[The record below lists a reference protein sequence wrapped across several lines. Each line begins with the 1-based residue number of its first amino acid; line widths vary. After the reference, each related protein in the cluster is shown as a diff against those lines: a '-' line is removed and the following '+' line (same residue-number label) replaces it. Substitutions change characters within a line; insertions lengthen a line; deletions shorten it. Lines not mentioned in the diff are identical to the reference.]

1 MSTTTTTSSIANDV
15 LAPPAALTR
24 ASNERERRLADY
36 VRAHTGA
43 DVTVRLS
50 REVDTAFVVPTS
62 EEALRDTENASIPK
76 AEATRLVT
84 QIDADYL
91 IVISTQ
97 PATLDRLP
105 ITDQLTADRAQQFG
119 YALHE
124 LGHIRYTAMAK
135 AAALLEKTIDE
146 PYQEFVDRLWNAC
159 EDAAIE
165 HQLAVDQSQI
175 AADRLTLTRQ
185 SISRHADEVAD
196 DAQRQ
201 YTFADAVDTALYDQG
216 IYETGTLDV
225 LCDPADSRLTF
236 YSDADRQAYEHVADD
251 LRQLL
256 ADILSTPDSLE
267 RAERLVE
274 CWQTVLQPLI
284 DPSHKPQSAD
294 NSPTAT
300 GGGNSRTTTDSGEV
314 AQKDTTR
321 SATAPNE
328 DAATADTDA
337 SESSGTASAGTGSQP
352 SSDEIRLDRTH
363 DTNHSNALDYPS
375 IDDAEPADALAPAD
389 QSSAETAASTQSP
402 HPAENSDTP
411 ISSDETRSGDATTD
425 PPAEPTT
432 ADTPPQQP
440 ATTGE
445 ETADDSGADDPTTPA
460 ANDDAQTGGAA
471 SSADSNQEATEA
483 TDAAQPDTSSADAS
497 SSQQPWGTGQ
507 TTLDQFADATPTAAQ
522 QADTETTAFETAPAD
537 QSATE
542 TANTA
547 EPDATH
553 EADETPTDSAA
564 AGTNSD
570 TTASSDSM
578 DTVDSTV
585 TIDSMDNTD
594 TTDTTVITV
603 GKETME
609 QSGTDAPTTREEA
622 ETANSDD
629 HDSAMA
635 SATDSAS
642 TQSETPPTPSPAHS
656 ADQLDK
662 AESLAVDHDAAQT
675 EAKHATPEQAAIDQ
689 ELTDVAEALAQREES
704 TGATPASLE
713 ELSLMPTSDTVVDP
727 QRWQAATA
735 SAAFVGETFRT
746 ALRESQR
753 TDHRSGVTSG
763 TFDRQRAGALAR
775 GAVNAFQVRQHGDEK
790 AYDLVLIL
798 DRSRSMRTSITTA
811 ENALVRFALACEEIG
826 INVAIIDFLSTQARL
841 VKPFSVDCAYLQG
854 SLLSGDTA
862 GKTPLADTLGFA
874 RELLEQRANHPLIL
888 VVTDGKP
895 GKPDAY
901 HDELAACYAPVCGFT
916 LVLDKPTGH
925 VPSRVADNEQFY
937 DRHVYVHEPDQ
948 LNERLDQ
955 FAVMFDGL

>member
-1 MSTTTTTSSIANDV
+1 MSTTPTPQSVADNMLGS
-15 LAPPAALTR
+15 PAALTR

-62 EEALRDTENASIPK
+62 EEALRDTENADVSHD
-76 AEATRLVT
+76 EAQRLVS
-84 QIDADYL
+84 QIEANYL
-91 IVISTQ
+91 IVISTH

-119 YALHE
+119 FALHE

-146 PYQEFVDRLWNAC
+146 PYQAFVDRLWNAC

-165 HQLAVDQSQI
+165 HQLPVDQSQI

-185 SISRHADEVAD
+185 SISLHADELAD
-196 DAQRQ
+196 DAQHQ

-256 ADILSTPDSLE
+256 VDILSTPDSLE

-294 NSPTAT
+294 NSSTAT
-300 GGGNSRTTTDSGEV
+300 GGRNSRTTTDTGKV
-314 AQKDTTR
+314 AQKDTPR
-321 SATAPNE
+321 SATAPSE

-337 SESSGTASAGTGSQP
+337 CEPSGTASAGTDSQP
-352 SSDEIRLDRTH
+352 APDEIRIDRTH
-363 DTNHSNALDYPS
+363 DTNHSNALEYPS
-375 IDDAEPADALAPAD
+375 IDDAEAADALAPAD
-389 QSSAETAASTQSP
+389 QSSAETAASTQPP
-402 HPAENSDTP
+402 HPAEDSDTP
-411 ISSDETRSGDATTD
+411 TSADETGSGDATTD
-425 PPAEPTT
+425 PPAESTT

-445 ETADDSGADDPTTPA
+445 ETANDSGADDPPTPA
-460 ANDDAQTGGAA
+460 ANDGAQTGAAA
-471 SSADSNQEATEA
+471 SSADSDQEATEA

-497 SSQQPWGTGQ
+497 SSQQPWGPGQ
-507 TTLDQFADATPTAAQ
+507 TTLDQFSDATTTADQ
-522 QADTETTAFETAPAD
+522 QADTETAASETATAD
-537 QSATE
+537 QSAAE
-542 TANTA
+542 TANTV
-547 EPDATH
+547 EPAANH

-570 TTASSDSM
+570 ATASS
-578 DTVDSTV
+578 V
-585 TIDSMDNTD
+585 TIASKDNTGA
-594 TTDTTVITV
+594 TDTSDTAATD
-603 GKETME
+603 GKETRE
-609 QSGTDAPTTREEA
+609 RSGTDASTTREEA
-622 ETANSDD
+622 GTANSDE
-629 HDSAMA
+629 HD

-642 TQSETPPTPSPAHS
+642 TQAETPPTPNPAHT
-656 ADQLDK
+656 ADQLDQ
-662 AESLAVDHDAAQT
+662 AESLAVDQHAAHNEADQASPDATDLAQDL
-675 EAKHATPEQAAIDQ
+675 A
-689 ELTDVAEALAQREES
+689 DVGEALNQLGTG
-704 TGATPASLE
+704 TGATPGSLD
-713 ELSLMPTSDTVVDP
+713 ELQLMPASEAAVDP

-735 SAAFVGETFRT
+735 SAPFVGETLRT
-746 ALRESQR
+746 VLRESQR

-763 TFDRQRAGALAR
+763 TFDRQRVGALAR
-775 GAVNAFQVRQHGDEK
+775 GAVNAFQVRHPDDEK
-790 AYDLVLIL
+790 AYDLVLVL
-798 DRSRSMRTSITTA
+798 DRSISMEGNITTA
-811 ENALVRFALACEEIG
+811 EDALVRFALACEDIG
-826 INVAIIDFLSTQARL
+826 INVAIIDFLNTQARL
-841 VKPFSVDCAYLQG
+841 VKPFSVDCDYLQG
-854 SLLSGDTA
+854 NLLSGDTA
-862 GKTPLADTLGFA
+862 GVTPLADVLGFA

-895 GKPDAY
+895 SDTDAY
-901 HDELAACYAPVCGFT
+901 HDELAACYAPVCGLT
-916 LVLDKPTGH
+916 LVLDKPTGQ
-925 VPSRVADNEQFY
+925 VPARVADNEQFY
-937 DRHVYVHEPDQ
+937 DRHVYIHDSEQ
-948 LNERLDQ
+948 LDERLDQ